1 MKITK
6 HRSVRFVKR
15 RTRSA
20 LDNFLGKSLMFVLDT
35 MLWVSEG
42 ITQCLEP
49 KAITTSEKHVQTSP
63 ISTEKSPEMAWVD
76 KVKKYKHK
84 WKIYIYERFKHNISF
99 NLSFVIAKDM
109 LLDGHLIKE
118 RQLYLPRIFS
128 VQRFL
133 EIISLVHYR
142 LQRKT
147 KVYWSYSE
155 DFWCSRWHFS

>member
-1 MKITK
+1 MVFLSIFYWSVIKAHTFWGIFFLQIHVLNSLQIIKITK

-76 KVKKYKHK
+76 KVKN
-84 WKIYIYERFKHNISF
+84 ININENYIYERFKQNISF
-99 NLSFVIAKDM
+99 NFEFCYSKRYTCK
-109 LLDGHLIKE
+109 LLDGH
-118 RQLYLPRIFS
+118 
-128 VQRFL
+128 
-133 EIISLVHYR
+133 
-142 LQRKT
+142 
-147 KVYWSYSE
+147 
-155 DFWCSRWHFS
+155 

>member
-20 LDNFLGKSLMFVLDT
+20 LDNFLGKCLMVVLDT
-35 MLWVSEG
+35 MLWFSEG

-76 KVKKYKHK
+76 KVNNRNVNEN
-84 WKIYIYERFKHNISF
+84 YIYERFKHNF
-99 NLSFVIAKDM
+99 CVIFSYFEPVTNTRYIR
-109 LLDGHLIKE
+109 LDGH
-118 RQLYLPRIFS
+118 
-128 VQRFL
+128 
-133 EIISLVHYR
+133 
-142 LQRKT
+142 
-147 KVYWSYSE
+147 
-155 DFWCSRWHFS
+155 

>member
-1 MKITK
+1 
-6 HRSVRFVKR
+6 
-15 RTRSA
+15 
-20 LDNFLGKSLMFVLDT
+20 

-76 KVKKYKHK
+76 KVKN
-84 WKIYIYERFKHNISF
+84 ININENYIYERFKHNISF

-118 RQLYLPRIFS
+118 RQLYLPRFFS
-128 VQRFL
+128 VQRVL
-133 EIISLVHYR
+133 KIISLVHYR

-155 DFWCSRWHFS
+155 DF

>member
-76 KVKKYKHK
+76 KVKN
-84 WKIYIYERFKHNISF
+84 ININENYIYERFKHNISF

-118 RQLYLPRIFS
+118 RQLYLPRFFS
-128 VQRFL
+128 VQRVL
-133 EIISLVHYR
+133 KIISLVHYR

-155 DFWCSRWHFS
+155 DF